1 MHMDVDNSG
10 PQQTST
16 SVAAAAGSTRGV
28 LQKITVPSAQA
39 QGLKQVVSS
48 GIFLGSFVLFF
59 TAALYFLSFFP
70 WAIFVR
76 ERDRKVARLRAF
88 CADFRVADYAVAD
101 SPTASRSLSHYD

>member
-48 GIFLGSFVLFF
+48 EIFLGSFVI
-59 TAALYFLSFFP
+59 FLQPYSF
-70 WAIFVR
+70 
-76 ERDRKVARLRAF
+76 
-88 CADFRVADYAVAD
+88 
-101 SPTASRSLSHYD
+101 SLSSPGPFCEGGGPESHTFVL

>member
-48 GIFLGSFVLFF
+48 EIFLGSFVI
-59 TAALYFLSFFP
+59 FLRPYSFSLFP
-70 WAIFVR
+70 WAI
-76 ERDRKVARLRAF
+76 LRGKGIGKLHVCLMMFAGIL
-88 CADFRVADYAVAD
+88 C
-101 SPTASRSLSHYD
+101 